1 MTFHRLQTRI
11 LALFVLLMVVV
22 QLGGFLLIN
31 TVGVSAARKTIG
43 EELARGARVFDRL
56 REQDSERLVQSA
68 RLLSADYAFREA
80 VATGGGDKIAS
91 MMWSHGMRVDA
102 DIMMLVGLDGRVVA
116 DTSRDA
122 WGKPF
127 PFPRLLADAANAQRA
142 SSIAVVRG
150 RLHELVI
157 VPVLLVVLVEGATFV
172 YIHFISPDPA
182 PKLAFTEVPAASGS
196 VGPGSE
202 DPRAAGAEVL
212 RALERAARVREAP
225 WQRTSAARRSSAAIS
240 WPIRSC
246 ASSSS
251 IFSSTPCS

>member
-102 DIMMLVGLDGRVVA
+102 DIMMLVGLDGRVIA
-116 DTSRDA
+116 DIDGERR
-122 WGKPF
+122 GKPF
-127 PFPRLLADAANAQRA
+127 PYPQIFAEAVRAQRA
-142 SSIAVVRG
+142 SAVSVVRG
-150 RLHELVI
+150 ACTKSSWCRCWRRF
-157 VPVLLVVLVEGATFV
+157 PSRG
-172 YIHFISPDPA
+172 SPS
-182 PKLAFTEVPAASGS
+182 ASTS
-196 VGPGSE
+196 MTPSS
-202 DPRAAGAEVL
+202 
-212 RALERAARVREAP
+212 
-225 WQRTSAARRSSAAIS
+225 RT
-240 WPIRSC
+240 
-246 ASSSS
+246 
-251 IFSSTPCS
+251 